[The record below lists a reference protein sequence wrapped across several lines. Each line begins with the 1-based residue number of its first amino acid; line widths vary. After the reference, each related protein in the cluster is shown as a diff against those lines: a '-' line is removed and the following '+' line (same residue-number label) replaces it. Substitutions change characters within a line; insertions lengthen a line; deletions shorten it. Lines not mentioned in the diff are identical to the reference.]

1 MILVVDAN
9 ILLAALIKA
18 KDTRS
23 VLLFSDNNFYT
34 PEYSIQEFKKH
45 LPMLQKKTGLPEKE
59 ISELLEKL
67 LEESETKI
75 IPFEEFRHQ
84 ESMAKEISP
93 DPDDVAYIALALH
106 LGCPLWSNDK
116 ALKKQTK
123 VKVYSTQ
130 ELLQRLEQ

>member
-1 MILVVDAN
+1 MRPPATQGIMFLPSEAPSCQC
-9 ILLAALIKA
+9 ALRRVA
-18 KDTRS
+18 FVSQPKDR
-23 VLLFSDNNFYT
+23 VRQPFL
-34 PEYSIQEFKKH
+34 E
-45 LPMLQKKTGLPEKE
+45 TGV
-59 ISELLEKL
+59 ITELLEKL

-75 IPFEEFRHQ
+75 IPIEEFRHQ

-93 DPDDVAYIALALH
+93 DPDDVAYLALALH